1 MSVLEIR
8 QYPDPVLKRKSARVE
23 NITPEIQKLI
33 EDMAE
38 TMYAAPG
45 VGLAAPQVGI
55 GLRIAVVDV
64 SGRDEEGELLV
75 LINPEIVSTEGEI
88 EDEEGCLSIKDYNA
102 DVKRFRKVRIR
113 ATDKDGSIREIEGE
127 DLLARAF
134 QHELDHLDGLLFID
148 RISPLKRDLFKRRV
162 KKAMKKEGVAAS

>member
-23 NITPEIQKLI
+23 KITPEIHKLI

-45 VGLAAPQVGI
+45 VGLAAPQVGV

-64 SGRDEEGELLV
+64 SGRDEKGELLV
-75 LINPEIVSTEGEI
+75 LINPEIVRAEGEI
-88 EDEEGCLSIKDYNA
+88 EEEEGCLSIKDYNA
-102 DVKRFRKVRIR
+102 DVKRFAKVRIK
-113 ATDKDGSIREIEGE
+113 ATDKDGNVREIEGE

-162 KKAMKKEGVAAS
+162 KKTLKKEGVAAS

>member
-23 NITPEIQKLI
+23 HITPEIHKLI
-33 EDMAE
+33 DDMVE

-64 SGRDEEGELLV
+64 SSRDEEGELLV
-75 LINPEIVSTEGEI
+75 LINPEIISAEGEI
-88 EDEEGCLSIKDYNA
+88 EDEEGCLSIKDFNA
-102 DVKRFRKVRIR
+102 NVRRYSKVRIK
-113 ATDKDGSIREIEGE
+113 AADKDGSVREIEGE